1 MQRAT
6 MPERVSDDIRPSYW
20 VGVFPLPQE
29 LANEP
34 AGGRAWDCIGVM
46 DIDDGLSIA
55 KFKPS
60 SLKDSAIAEGAPDKP
75 MINAQVEKTICVFTE
90 LLHKDAVHTTF
101 LRYCVFKGWHALK
114 GLIFFRQINSQRIA
128 SKIQGTTHPF

>member
-1 MQRAT
+1 
-6 MPERVSDDIRPSYW
+6 MPGLVPDDIRPSYW

-29 LANEP
+29 LENEP
-34 AGGRAWDCIGVM
+34 VGGRVWDCIGVV

-60 SLKDSAIAEGAPDKP
+60 SLKDSAIAEVAPDRP
-75 MINAQVEKTICVFTE
+75 MINAQVEKTICVFTG
-90 LLHKDAVHTTF
+90 LLHRDAVHTTF
-101 LRYCVFKGWHALK
+101 LRHCVFKVWHALK

-128 SKIQGTTHPF
+128 SKIQETTHPS

>member
-6 MPERVSDDIRPSYW
+6 MPGLVPDDIRPSYW

-29 LANEP
+29 LENEP
-34 AGGRAWDCIGVM
+34 VGGRVWDCIGVV

-60 SLKDSAIAEGAPDKP
+60 SLKDSAIAEVAPDRP
-75 MINAQVEKTICVFTE
+75 MINAQVEKTICVFTG
-90 LLHKDAVHTTF
+90 LLHRDAVHTTF
-101 LRYCVFKGWHALK
+101 LRHCVFKGWHALK

-128 SKIQGTTHPF
+128 SKIQETTRPS

>member
-29 LANEP
+29 LVNEP
-34 AGGRAWDCIGVM
+34 ADGRAWDCIGVM

-75 MINAQVEKTICVFTE
+75 MINAQVEKIICVFTE

-128 SKIQGTTHPF
+128 STSPDLS